1 MDKLDLWKKSTSL
14 RKRLGED
21 PQSPVDIF
29 PLAYNIEHLTVVFY
43 PMGDRL
49 SGMCIKGQANNVI
62 AINSAM
68 SVGRQRFSAAHEL
81 FHLYYDV
88 NLATTICSKK
98 IGSGQPIEREA
109 DQFASYFL
117 MPPDALTDAIQRIKK
132 KADDKLT
139 VNNVIRLEQYFGVSR
154 QAILIRLIE
163 ENELTS
169 QEADSMKHDIIRSA
183 RCLGYD
189 DVLYRP
195 LSPEKQHMT
204 YGYYIQQADEVL
216 KKELVSNGK
225 YEELLLDAFRTDL
238 VYGDAVEGGELVD

>member
-1 MDKLDLWKKSTSL
+1 MDKLDLWKKATIL

-21 PQSPVDIF
+21 PQSPIDIF
-29 PLAYNIEHLTVVFY
+29 ALLYNIEHLTVVFY

-49 SGMCIKGQANNVI
+49 SGMCIKGQNSNVI

-81 FHLYYDV
+81 FHLYYDS
-88 NLATTICSKK
+88 NLETTICSKI
-98 IGSGQPIEREA
+98 IGSGRPIERAA

-139 VNNVIRLEQYFGVSR
+139 VSNVVRLEQSFGVSR

-169 QEADSMKHDIIRSA
+169 EESDSMRQGVMQSA

-189 DVLYRP
+189 DTLYRP
-195 LSPEKQHMT
+195 LSPDKQHMT
-204 YGYYIQQADEVL
+204 YGYYIQQADEIL
-216 KKELVSNGK
+216 ERQLVSSGK
-225 YEELLLDAFRTDL
+225 YEELLLEAFRSDL
-238 VYGDAVEGGELVD
+238 VYGDTDEGGELVD